1 MPSGCHATHPR
12 KGAIAVFA
20 AVLMVAFVA
29 VVAFAVDI
37 GYILHIRTELQ
48 RTADAAALAACWEYV
63 EVQPFTLTNTQKLTN
78 VRDEAVLYAASNE
91 VGKSP
96 PVVDL
101 NVANATTGDIVLGYV
116 ANPSNPAST
125 ITYGD
130 PSLFNSAEVRVQASS
145 QRNGPAPLFFA
156 RIFGLSSL
164 DLEASATAAVM
175 RNILGF
181 RTPLDG
187 TNLGILPFALDEDSW
202 NALLAGLTTDSY
214 SWDSN
219 GQAVGTG
226 GDGVREVNLYPQG
239 TGSPGN
245 RGTVD
250 IGSNNN
256 STADIARQIVDG
268 VSPSDLAHHGGE
280 LKFNDQG
287 TLTLN
292 RDTGISAGVKDEL
305 ASIIGQPRMIPIFR
319 SVTGPGNNAQY
330 TIVKFVGVRILAV
343 KLTGSASSKYVMIQP
358 ANMVSKGLIPTAS
371 ENRSDFIYSAPY
383 LIR

>member
-1 MPSGCHATHPR
+1 MRPDARSTENR
-12 KGAIAVFA
+12 RGAIAVLA

-48 RTADAAALAACWEYV
+48 RTADAASLAACWDYV
-63 EVQPFTLTNTQKLTN
+63 ETQPFTATVSQKLAN
-78 VRDEAVLYAASNE
+78 VRDEAVLYAANNK
-91 VGKSP
+91 VGRSP
-96 PVVDL
+96 PAVDP
-101 NVANATTGDIVLGYV
+101 NAANALDGDIVLGYV
-116 ANPSNPAST
+116 SNPSNPAAT
-125 ITYGD
+125 LTYND
-130 PSLFNSAEVRVQASS
+130 PSLFNAVQARVQASS

-164 DLEASATAAVM
+164 DLEASATAAVT

-181 RTPLDG
+181 RTPSDG
-187 TNLGILPFALDEDSW
+187 TNLGILPFALDETTW
-202 NALLAGLTTDSY
+202 NALLAGLTPDSY
-214 SWDSN
+214 SWDSQ
-219 GQAVGTG
+219 GKKVSG
-226 GDGVREVNLYPQG
+226 GSDGVREVNLYPQG

-250 IGSNNN
+250 IGSSNN

-280 LKFNDQG
+280 LKFNNQG

-292 RDTGISAGVKDEL
+292 GDTGISAGVKDEL

-343 KLTGSASSKYVMIQP
+343 KLTGSASSKFVMVQP
-358 ANMVSKGLIPTAS
+358 ANMVSKGLIPTAT
-371 ENRSDFIYSAPY
+371 EGRSDFIYSAPY